1 MRAIRMF
8 ALQLTLVALATLVLP
23 AAAGAQTGLASITG
37 IVSDESGG
45 AVPGLT
51 VTATNQATNIGYTGV
66 TNEAGNYIITSVPIG
81 TYVIA
86 TELQGFKSVQ
96 STVTL
101 SAAQTARVDFKLE
114 LGVSKSGSKSSRR
127 RRLLQTRERSRWQR
141 SSSASRSR
149 RFRSRDG
156 ICRRSRSTPRARF
169 PLSRTSSTPSGAAA
183 GPR

>member
-23 AAAGAQTGLASITG
+23 TAAGAQTGLASITG
-37 IVSDESGG
+37 IVSDESGA

-101 SAAQTARVDFKLE
+101 SAAQTARVDFRLA
-114 LGVSKSGSKSSRR
+114 LGDSKSESKSSRR
-127 RRLLQTRERSRWQR
+127 RPCCRRRTQSLAG
-141 SSSASRSR
+141 SSSGSRSR

-169 PLSRTSSTPSGAAA
+169 RLSRTSSTPSGAAA
-183 GPR
+183 GRR